1 MSHNTQYK
9 QWRPASG
16 VEILSTRM
24 QEYTQKHKIHVPPQE
39 IVWMKLWAQVA
50 CGKLGKM
57 AVASVSCSEL
67 LKTAK
72 ILAYAKRTT
81 KQRRAARK

>member
-16 VEILSTRM
+16 VEILSTRL
-24 QEYTQKHKIHVPPQE
+24 QKYTQKHKIHVPPQE

-57 AVASVSCSEL
+57 AVATVDCKKL
-67 LKTAK
+67 LETAK
-72 ILAYAKRTT
+72 IEAYAERTT
-81 KQRRAARK
+81 KQRRAAKK